1 MSNLLLSKIGHV
13 ISEFPL
19 AFKQTKEVKLFM
31 TLLVK
36 NEEGMLEENLQFHK
50 AMGVDGFIITD
61 NNSTDSTPDIIRKYK
76 QKGWIKEVIEEK
88 ATNYEQKDWVDRMI
102 WKAKTIYKADWII
115 NADADELWYAP
126 TGNLKDELYATNAN
140 VLNCEMRSVYP
151 EEEKPFWQWDKTVKA
166 VTEPEK
172 YDLSLYSLF
181 ERQNKKVIHRTAG
194 YLQISMGNHKVTMF
208 PQNSA
213 DSHIHVYHYNIRGKQ
228 QFMEKMINGGK
239 QLEQH
244 KGRHGGRHWRYF
256 YQLHKEGKLEAEYER
271 VIGSAYFEALRK
283 DGFIIPDVTIP
294 NFFKRL
300 KPDIIMK
307 HAFLII
313 AHNEYPVLEVLLSM
327 LDDERNDIYLHID
340 KRATELFQQ
349 IKKVK
354 MQKAGFYL
362 IENPIKVYWGDISQV
377 QVEYLLFETALSHGP
392 YAYYHLLSGTDLPI
406 KSQDYIHAF
415 FQQNAGKEFV
425 GFWQDA
431 AHQRDLERKVFRYY
445 FFTKRLKDKEHLLHG
460 ITALIRNLILA
471 VQKISH
477 YRRKQTFEFKKGGNW
492 ISITENAVKYLL
504 QYKEIV
510 LNRMKY
516 TLCADEIFIQTILW
530 NSPFR
535 ERMHCTNNANTGS
548 MREID
553 WEHGSPYIWQDH
565 DYQTL
570 INSNKIF
577 ARKFNSN
584 QMGVVYKIQKL
595 YLKQVPK

>member
-228 QFMEKMINGGK
+228 QFMEKMI
-239 QLEQH
+239 
-244 KGRHGGRHWRYF
+244 
-256 YQLHKEGKLEAEYER
+256 
-271 VIGSAYFEALRK
+271 
-283 DGFIIPDVTIP
+283 
-294 NFFKRL
+294 
-300 KPDIIMK
+300 
-307 HAFLII
+307 
-313 AHNEYPVLEVLLSM
+313 
-327 LDDERNDIYLHID
+327 
-340 KRATELFQQ
+340 
-349 IKKVK
+349 
-354 MQKAGFYL
+354 
-362 IENPIKVYWGDISQV
+362 
-377 QVEYLLFETALSHGP
+377 
-392 YAYYHLLSGTDLPI
+392 
-406 KSQDYIHAF
+406 
-415 FQQNAGKEFV
+415 
-425 GFWQDA
+425 
-431 AHQRDLERKVFRYY
+431 
-445 FFTKRLKDKEHLLHG
+445 

-584 QMGVVYKIQKL
+584 QMGIVYKIQKL

>member
-1 MSNLLLSKIGHV
+1 M
-13 ISEFPL
+13 
-19 AFKQTKEVKLFM
+19 
-31 TLLVK
+31 
-36 NEEGMLEENLQFHK
+36 
-50 AMGVDGFIITD
+50 DWFIITD

-213 DSHIHVYHYNIRGKQ
+213 DSHIHVYHYKIRGKQ

-300 KPDIIMK
+300 KPDI
-307 HAFLII
+307 
-313 AHNEYPVLEVLLSM
+313 
-327 LDDERNDIYLHID
+327 
-340 KRATELFQQ
+340 
-349 IKKVK
+349 
-354 MQKAGFYL
+354 
-362 IENPIKVYWGDISQV
+362 
-377 QVEYLLFETALSHGP
+377 
-392 YAYYHLLSGTDLPI
+392 
-406 KSQDYIHAF
+406 
-415 FQQNAGKEFV
+415 
-425 GFWQDA
+425 
-431 AHQRDLERKVFRYY
+431 
-445 FFTKRLKDKEHLLHG
+445 
-460 ITALIRNLILA
+460 
-471 VQKISH
+471 
-477 YRRKQTFEFKKGGNW
+477 
-492 ISITENAVKYLL
+492 
-504 QYKEIV
+504 
-510 LNRMKY
+510 
-516 TLCADEIFIQTILW
+516 
-530 NSPFR
+530 
-535 ERMHCTNNANTGS
+535 
-548 MREID
+548 
-553 WEHGSPYIWQDH
+553 
-565 DYQTL
+565 
-570 INSNKIF
+570 
-577 ARKFNSN
+577 
-584 QMGVVYKIQKL
+584 
-595 YLKQVPK
+595 